1 MSTPTAR
8 ILIAAMIC
16 LHAALVT
23 AKNSPKKPVAV
34 AVLDFSATDEELKG
48 NGANAAALM
57 TSLLSTDDQLVM
69 VERAELSKVLAET
82 ELSLSGTVSAD
93 SAVKIGQLTGAK
105 ILVTGRMFSSGIE
118 NYLVTK
124 VISAETG
131 RVFGQSTKYGESESY
146 NTGVEALAK
155 QISETIS
162 KKATDLLPKAESP
175 EERVARLKKAVHGK
189 KLPKVF
195 VSIPEEHLSRGVPD
209 PAAQTEIQKTL
220 QDVGYPLAAN
230 SESADCVITGEA
242 ISELGGRREGL
253 VSCRARVE
261 IKISHKDSPNEIS
274 VDRQT
279 SVSIDLAET
288 IAGKSALQEAGARLG
303 DRLAVNLSR

>member
-1 MSTPTAR
+1 MNNPTAR
-8 ILIAAMIC
+8 ILVVATIC

-23 AKNSPKKPVAV
+23 AKNTPQKPVTV
-34 AVLDFSATDEELKG
+34 AVLDFSAPDEEVKG
-48 NGANAAALM
+48 KGADAAALM
-57 TSLLSTDDQLVM
+57 TSLLSTDEQLVL

-105 ILVTGRMFSSGIE
+105 ILVTGRMFTSGSE
-118 NYLVTK
+118 SYLVTK

-131 RVFGQSTKYGESESY
+131 RVFGQSTKFGESESY
-146 NTGVEALAK
+146 HAGVEALAK

-162 KKATDLLPKAESP
+162 NKATDLLPKAESP
-175 EERVARLKKAVHGK
+175 EERIARLRKAVHGK
-189 KLPKVF
+189 KLPKVY
-195 VSIPEEHLSRGVPD
+195 VSISEEHITRSVPD

-230 SESADCVITGEA
+230 SESADFIVTGEA

-253 VSCRARVE
+253 ISCRARVE
-261 IKISHKDSPNEIS
+261 IKISRKDSPNEIA

-288 IAGKSALQEAGARLG
+288 IAGKSALQDAGARLG
-303 DRLAVNLSR
+303 DRLVVILSR